1 MVGGG
6 DGRRRRGFLEIY
18 VAPENTYVLNGLA
31 EDLLEGPQAVDPA
44 QLELAVELLLDA
56 ADWAGDTETR
66 EALATSESLG
76 WLASFVL
83 RPVPQPPT
91 PSPPF
96 QREATRWRELED
108 RFLGRLRHP

>member
-1 MVGGG
+1 MTAAVGG
-6 DGRRRRGFLEIY
+6 DLEVEI
-18 VAPENTYVLNGLA
+18 APENRYVFVGLA
-31 EDLLEGPQAVDPA
+31 DDLLEGPQSVDPA

-56 ADWAGDTETR
+56 ADWAGDEVTR
-66 EALATSESLG
+66 EALATSEALG
-76 WLASFVL
+76 WLVSFVL
-83 RPVPQPPT
+83 RPDPNRLT